1 MANMSWNASKPVLA
15 TEKPFSHNL
24 IFRPIW
30 RYHLK
35 FFIRNR
41 CVYMSLDKCVA
52 CDRHLDVS
60 QLQLS
65 FITAILATTLIAN
78 LWSRWASPRKL

>member
-1 MANMSWNASKPVLA
+1 M
-15 TEKPFSHNL
+15 E
-24 IFRPIW
+24 
-30 RYHLK
+30 

-65 FITAILATTLIAN
+65 FITAINFDSQSVGHVGPPLEN
-78 LWSRWASPRKL
+78 CEVGSRALKELEHNEVDLE